1 MRLFRLM
8 AATTLALMAL
18 GGAAVP
24 ASAQSSGSVDVQLIT
39 SCLCYGDTIT
49 GWVVAKGESGQIDLT
64 LRQGPSA
71 TGPFAST
78 GKTQSVT
85 VTGATI
91 YPFTF
96 NIGNLDAEYYQITAV
111 SGADTA
117 ESAGIP
123 ADSCLPGTEIPEAP
137 AAMLLPASLMGTAA
151 IGGLLFY
158 RRRRSLHSAS

>member
-39 SCLCYGDTIT
+39 SCLCYGDTLT
-49 GWVVAKGESGQIDLT
+49 GWVVAKGNSGQIELT
-64 LRQGPSA
+64 LRTGPTA
-71 TGPFAST
+71 TGPFSDT
-78 GKTQSVT
+78 SKTQTVT

-96 NIGNLDAEYYQITAV
+96 NVGDLDAEYYQVHAEA
-111 SGADTA
+111 GADKA
-117 ESAGIP
+117 DSAGIP

-137 AAMLLPASLMGTAA
+137 AAMLLPASLIGTAA

-158 RRRRSLHSAS
+158 RRRRTLDAAS